1 MVYVRGRSVPRKR
14 SDLPGDRHHLAVFVW
29 FSPKASPAF
38 EGMVVN
44 LRFGLSLRL
53 SRHCLLAVLVCF
65 VDTEFFCAC
74 SAVMK
79 NTPSP
84 DSLASITETFTFTLI
99 HILSTVQILRH
110 ERVEAVEER
119 PATILRQQASKLLIG
134 TSGTLLNVPL
144 VIPAIEMNVSPVRWT
159 LN

>member
-1 MVYVRGRSVPRKR
+1 
-14 SDLPGDRHHLAVFVW
+14 
-29 FSPKASPAF
+29 
-38 EGMVVN
+38 
-44 LRFGLSLRL
+44 
-53 SRHCLLAVLVCF
+53 
-65 VDTEFFCAC
+65 
-74 SAVMK
+74 MK

-119 PATILRQQASKLLIG
+119 PATILRQQRIEAVEERPATILRQQASKLLIG